1 MLPSARQ
8 VARRAVTAVPLSN
21 AYAGRANSFGFLRL
35 CFAVAVVLAHTAVI
49 GYARPLTEVVDVA
62 GLGVAGFFGISG
74 FLITRSARRS
84 SLPRYLWHRALRIWP
99 GLWVCLLFIGLVVA
113 PAVWYAERGHLDGL
127 WRHPAGVVNF
137 LQANWW
143 GGYRQQGI
151 VDVFRDTPYGDQTRR
166 SVLDGSLWT
175 LSYEIF
181 CYLIVA
187 ALAVVAVLRRAR
199 WLVLVAAVLVFGLL
213 CWNQYETLRFGGSTY
228 FTSGSLGPL
237 PLLGGLSKIWFLRFG
252 FMFLV
257 GAVADLYS
265 DKLPINDVLGIAAL
279 ILTGWQTLEGH
290 LFGPALLAYE
300 YAILYLAVRLP
311 RLLHSVG
318 QKNDYSYGIYIYSFV
333 VQQTLAWL
341 GAAAWGF
348 VGYFAVVM
356 VFTVVLAFLSW
367 HLVEKPALRFKD
379 WTPRLRRSAPP
390 SGGAVEQPRQ
400 REPERAPVAEPV
412 PVAADAP
419 AHRS

>member
-8 VARRAVTAVPLSN
+8 VGLRAMTAVPLSN

-74 FLITRSARRS
+74 FLITRSARRA

-99 GLWVCLLFIGLVVA
+99 GLWVCLLFIGFVVA
-113 PAVWYAERGHLDGL
+113 PIVWYADRGNLDGL

-151 VDVFRDTPYGDQTRR
+151 VDVFRDTPYGDLVRK

-187 ALAVVAVLRRAR
+187 SLAVVAVLRRAR
-199 WLVLVAAVLVFGLL
+199 WLVLAAAVLVFGLL
-213 CWNQYETLRFGGSTY
+213 LWNQYEALRFGGSTY
-228 FTSGSLGPL
+228 FTSGSVGTL
-237 PLLGGLSKIWFLRFG
+237 PLLGALSKIWFLRFG

-265 DKLPINDVLGIAAL
+265 DKLPISDVLGVLAIVV
-279 ILTGWQTLEGH
+279 TGWQTLEGH
-290 LFGPALLAYE
+290 LFGPALLTYE

-311 RLLHSVG
+311 RLLHGVG

-333 VQQTLAWL
+333 VQQMLAWL

-367 HLVEKPALRFKD
+367 HLVEKQALRFKD
-379 WTPRLRRSAPP
+379 WTPRLRRGEPP
-390 SGGAVEQPRQ
+390 AEASGERQP
-400 REPERAPVAEPV
+400 EPERVPV
-412 PVAADAP
+412 PVSAPAPADASAP
-419 AHRS
+419 RG